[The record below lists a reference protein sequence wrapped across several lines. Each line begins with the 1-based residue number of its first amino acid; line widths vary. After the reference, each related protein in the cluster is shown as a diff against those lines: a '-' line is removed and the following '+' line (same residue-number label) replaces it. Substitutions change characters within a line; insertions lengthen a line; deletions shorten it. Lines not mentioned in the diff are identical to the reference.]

1 MPNRPNRDFP
11 RAGLTFAAI
20 TMDSLEAQFKHLLLA
35 EENPRCTIC
44 LFPLPPHTDA
54 AEHDAFNQGV
64 SQADIA
70 VSARRGCENCVIL
83 ATSTV
88 LINKSCE
95 CGFWSILDGKPL
107 FVLVPASDATDTSD
121 SLDDVSEL
129 EICTPD
135 PRFCRPGPG
144 FDKAAA
150 AHPALVYGTKLV
162 GGTGDEVA
170 LSQAARW
177 LEDCRLNH
185 PKCQAKL
192 NPNFVPSRLLRI
204 NTNNEL
210 FRLLDHDDTELRLP
224 VAYAALSHRWS
235 SETEAIILTTANLED
250 RKQHGIAVDDL
261 PGVMRDAIF
270 VLRRLGLSY
279 IWIDSLCIIQ
289 NSAADWQHEAGQMAD
304 VYSNAEL
311 TLSATWV
318 PGQGQSLFCDRQD
331 PREFSTMDI
340 GPIQP
345 NGMRPFFLRP
355 SLQHFEA
362 DRLDSRA
369 LDANKKY
376 WPLMNRGWVYQEQFL
391 SPRSLHFTRHELAWV
406 CLESHACECGRLMKV
421 DDPAVSPDLARTN
434 WRTIVEAYS
443 KRVLTKFSDRL
454 PAIAGVA
461 ARYSTTTSSA
471 GSPGRYLCGLWERD
485 LLSMLA
491 WRMEEPRPR
500 GETLVPMPTWSWA
513 AVPGGVVFRD
523 LSFSDGLELVEARVE
538 YHGDSFMGSVKEARL
553 VLAGPTVQGTISY
566 NKSPSPV
573 AHDAPQFHDPSCSD
587 SRRTSCVVYHDGT
600 THISVLN
607 PDYMLGCAGEHSVP
621 GGAKVTLLVFP
632 PPPQDDK
639 GGLFVLVLQE
649 VPGTESRGRPLYR
662 RIGSINEFQGQ
673 SYAWV
678 EEPMERRVL
687 EII

>member
-1 MPNRPNRDFP
+1 
-11 RAGLTFAAI
+11 
-20 TMDSLEAQFKHLLLA
+20 MDSLEAKFKHLLLA
-35 EENPRCTIC
+35 EETPRCTIC
-44 LFPLPPHTDA
+44 LFPLPPHIDTA
-54 AEHDAFNQGV
+54 NHDAFNQGV
-64 SQADIA
+64 SQADIEA
-70 VSARRGCENCVIL
+70 SARRGCENCAIL

-88 LINKSCE
+88 LTNKSCE
-95 CGFWSILDGKPL
+95 CAFWYALGEKPV
-107 FVLVPASDATDTSD
+107 FAFETASDATDTSD
-121 SLDDVSEL
+121 ADADADMTVL

-135 PRFCRPGPG
+135 PRLRRPDPG

-150 AHPALVYGTKLV
+150 AHPALVFGTKLV

-170 LSQAARW
+170 LSHAARW

-192 NPNFVPSRLLRI
+192 NPNFVPSRLLCI
-204 NTNNEL
+204 NTSNES
-210 FRLLDHDDTELRLP
+210 FRLLDHDDSELRRP

-235 SETEAIILTTANLED
+235 SETEAIILTMANLES
-250 RKQHGIAVDDL
+250 RKQHGIAVDVL
-261 PGVMRDAIF
+261 PRIMRDAIL

-279 IWIDSLCIIQ
+279 IWIDSLCIVQ

-318 PGQGQSLFCDRQD
+318 PGQGQSLFCERQD

-340 GPIQP
+340 GPVQP
-345 NGMRPFFLRP
+345 NGTRPFFLRP
-355 SLQHFEA
+355 SLRHFEA
-362 DRLDSRA
+362 DRLDSRV
-369 LDANKKY
+369 LNANAKY

-406 CLESHACECGRLMKV
+406 CLENHACECGRLTKV
-421 DDPAVSPDLARTN
+421 DDPAVSPDLAQKS

-443 KRVLTKFSDRL
+443 KRALTKSSDRL

-461 ARYSTTTSSA
+461 ARYSTTNSST

-485 LLSMLA
+485 LLPMLA
-491 WRMEEPRPR
+491 WRMEEPLPR

-523 LSFSDGLELVEARVE
+523 LSFSDGLELVDARVE
-538 YHGDSFMGSVKEARL
+538 YHGDSFMGSVRKARL
-553 VLAGPTVQGTISY
+553 ILAGPTVQGTISC
-566 NKSPSPV
+566 NKNSSPLPYE
-573 AHDAPQFHDPSCSD
+573 APQVHDPSCSEP
-587 SRRTSCVVYHDGT
+587 RQTSWVVYHDGT

-607 PDYMLGCAGEHSVP
+607 PDYLTCCAGEHSVP
-621 GGAKVTLLVFP
+621 DGAKVMLLVFP

-649 VPGTESRGRPLYR
+649 VPGMAELGRPLYR
-662 RIGSINEFQGQ
+662 RIGSTNEFQGE

-678 EEPMERRVL
+678 KEPMERRVL